1 MRYLIVSDVHGNL
14 QALEAVLASAPAWDR
29 LLVLGDLVGYGA
41 QPNEVVDLV
50 RALAPYAIVR
60 GNHDKVAAGLDGA
73 ETFNPAAQRAAEW
86 TRAVLTAENRAYLV
100 ALPRGPVVVDDQM
113 EICHGSPVDEDE
125 YIFGEGDVAEALVR
139 ARHPLCFF
147 GHTHYPM
154 AVALTPDGDLDM
166 LRQGAGDH
174 APVRFDG
181 SARLLVNPGA
191 VGQPRDGDPRAAC
204 ALFDS
209 DSGEIQLIRVAYP
222 AEEAHDRIVAAGLP
236 KVLAQRLLVGR

>member
-1 MRYLIVSDVHGNL
+1 MRYLIVSDVHSNL
-14 QALEAVLASAPAWDR
+14 QALEAVFAEAPAWDR

-41 QPNEVVDLV
+41 QPNEVVDRV
-50 RALAPYAIVR
+50 RGLRPHAIVR

-86 TRAVLTAENRAYLV
+86 TRSVLTEESRSYLA
-100 ALPRGPVVVDDQM
+100 ALPRGPAVVDDSV
-113 EICHGSPVDEDE
+113 EICHGSPVDEDA

-147 GHTHYPM
+147 GHTHFPM
-154 AVALTPDGDLDM
+154 AVALTPEGDLDM

-174 APVRFDG
+174 DPVHFDG
-181 SARLLVNPGA
+181 RVRLLVNPGA

-204 ALFDS
+204 AVFDS
-209 DSGEIQLIRVAYP
+209 ATGEIRLVRVAYP
-222 AEEAHDRIVAAGLP
+222 AEEAHDRILAAGLP

>member
-1 MRYLIVSDVHGNL
+1 VRYLIVSDVHGNL
-14 QALEAVLASAPAWDR
+14 LALDAVLTAVQGWDR

-41 QPNEVVDLV
+41 QPNEVVDRV
-50 RALAPYAIVR
+50 RGLGPHAIVR

-86 TRAVLTAENRAYLV
+86 TRSVLTEASRSYL
-100 ALPRGPVVVDDQM
+100 ATLPRGPVVVDDRV
-113 EICHGSPVDEDE
+113 EICHGSPVDEDA

-147 GHTHYPM
+147 GHTHFPM
-154 AVALTPDGDLDM
+154 AVALTPEGDLDM
-166 LRQGAGDH
+166 LCQGAGDH
-174 APVRFDG
+174 DPVRFDG
-181 SARLLVNPGA
+181 RSRLLVNPGA

-209 DSGEIQLIRVAYP
+209 ASGEVRLVRVAYP
-222 AEEAHDRIVAAGLP
+222 AEEAHDRILEAGLP
-236 KVLAQRLLVGR
+236 RVLAQRLLVGR

>member
-14 QALEAVLASAPAWDR
+14 QALEAVLAAVPTWDR

-41 QPNEVVDLV
+41 QPNEVVERV
-50 RALAPYAIVR
+50 RSLAPHAIVR

-86 TRAVLTAENRAYLV
+86 TRSVLTEDTREYLV
-100 ALPRGPVVVDDQM
+100 ALPRGPVAVDDRL
-113 EICHGSPVDEDE
+113 EICHGSPVDEDA
-125 YIFGEGDVAEALVR
+125 YIFGEGDVAEAIVR
-139 ARHPLCFF
+139 ARHPLCFY
-147 GHTHYPM
+147 GHTHFPM
-154 AVALTPDGDLDM
+154 AVALTPEGDLDM
-166 LRQGAGDH
+166 LCQGAGDH

-181 SARLLVNPGA
+181 QARLLVNPGA

-209 DSGEIQLIRVAYP
+209 ASGEVRLVRVAY
-222 AEEAHDRIVAAGLP
+222 AVEEAHDRIVAAGLP
-236 KVLAQRLLVGR
+236 KVLAQRLLLGR